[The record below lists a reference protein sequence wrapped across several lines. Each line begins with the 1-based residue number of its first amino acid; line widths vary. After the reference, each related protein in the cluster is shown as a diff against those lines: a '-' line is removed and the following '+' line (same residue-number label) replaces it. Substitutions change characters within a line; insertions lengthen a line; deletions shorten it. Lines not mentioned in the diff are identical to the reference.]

1 MKNLFNKIFNVL
13 FVLVLMLIL
22 IGCGGSKPEP
32 TPESPENPED
42 PGTTPEDP
50 GTTPEDPGTNPED
63 PGTNPE
69 DPENP
74 ENPEKPYE
82 LITIAEAIEIA
93 TAAGETETT
102 EKYYIAGKIVSI
114 SNPTYGEMTIT
125 DGTNSLYVYGAVDAN
140 GAFYADWAEKPYAG
154 DDVVLY
160 GGLKVFKGQ
169 PEMGRSLMVE
179 FTHNEPEVNV
189 DDYTEM
195 TVADVRAAATDTKVK
210 VTGVVSFI
218 TYANGFKPNGFYLI
232 DDSASIYVYGSN
244 SAQQVTVGN
253 TVTVVGEKTLY
264 INPDE
269 ANLAQKLGYPGAI
282 QIQNPT
288 VIENDKGNTEF
299 NKTWIKESTVKDM
312 LDTDI
317 KEENITS
324 DVFKVNALVKKVPGS
339 GFTNYY
345 FFDLDEKTSSYTYTA
360 CNGNDFKWLD
370 EFDGKICT
378 VYLSAINCKSTSA
391 AIIYRFIPLL
401 VEDNNFTFD
410 TNEACEYVLKYYAV
424 GQFLNTYNSN
434 PNLEVLTTVS
444 SELLGFENVELS
456 YSSNNENVIK
466 FELVEEVLK
475 MQALNS
481 GNAKVTITA
490 KFGDITATAEVEI
503 SVDILNVSEYM
514 TVKEV
519 IDSADNTVVTVKG
532 IVMSSLVNQTG
543 FYLNDGT
550 GVIAV
555 TCTSDLL
562 KTIKLGDEV
571 VIEGKR
577 IHKLNNNGSATVQSV
592 IAETKLVVNLFGD
605 NEYST
610 NTFITGKTIEELA
623 EYTSPADYTTSV
635 FVVKGK
641 VEVIDF
647 GYYVNAFVTSMNS
660 STSILLYT
668 SSGKQYNWAKELGTG
683 ELTIELAL
691 CDWNSKGYKGCIIS
705 ISDGTRKIV
714 NNLNFQ

>member
-50 GTTPEDPGTNPED
+50 GTNPED
-63 PGTNPE
+63 PGTTPE

-82 LITIAEAIEIA
+82 LITIAEA
-93 TAAGETETT
+93 
-102 EKYYIAGKIVSI
+102 IAGKIVSI

-288 VIENDKGNTEF
+288 VIENDKGNTAF

-434 PNLEVLTTVS
+434 PNLEVLTTVF

-562 KTIKLGDEV
+562 KTINLGDEV

-705 ISDGTRKIV
+705 ISDGTTKIV